1 MYDEHIVYKHQEV
14 EHICVR
20 GASPIFC
27 VTVSQGDLNYTKVAR
42 KAEDDVHDDVR
53 QMDRA

>member
-20 GASPIFC
+20 GASPILV

-42 KAEDDVHDDVR
+42 KAEDDVHDSVR
-53 QMDRA
+53 LMDHA